1 MNSRGRIGKLIN
13 KSKFRRTLAIS
24 TVIATIIIVS
34 ISIVMAI
41 AVAYWA
47 MGIGNSFTKFEKIE
61 FTNIYSDVSTNLTYR
76 INNIDYNN
84 NVYRLVLT
92 LKNTGTATA
101 TIDTINLNGRPYTA
115 YNSAGAGIQYPIYQN
130 LNGLTITPG
139 QIIGANGNYVIYLP
153 TATGAW
159 RSGDYVQI
167 DIGTT
172 AGRDYQNT
180 VNLP

>member
-1 MNSRGRIGKLIN
+1 LGEGEKGLEERRIGGERLMRR
-13 KSKFRRTLAIS
+13 KFKRNLMGIS

-61 FTNIYSDVSTNLTYR
+61 FTNVYSDSAATYTV
-76 INNIDYNN
+76 NG
-84 NVYRLVLT
+84 VTFSAYRLNLT
-92 LKNTGTATA
+92 LKNTGSATA

-115 YNSAGAGIQYPIYQN
+115 YTATPAVAQAN
-130 LNGLTITPG
+130 L
-139 QIIGANGNYVIYLP
+139 IGASIQAGRQINGVIYLP
-153 TATGAW
+153 TATGDW
-159 RSGDYVQI
+159 RSGDYVAL
-167 DIGTT
+167 DIGST
-172 AGRDYQNT
+172 AGRDYLNT